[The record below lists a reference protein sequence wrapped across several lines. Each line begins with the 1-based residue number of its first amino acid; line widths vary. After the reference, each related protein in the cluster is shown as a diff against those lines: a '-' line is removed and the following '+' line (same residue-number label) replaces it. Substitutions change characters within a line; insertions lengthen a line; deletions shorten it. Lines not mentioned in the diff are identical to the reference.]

1 MSGREVMGQ
10 STQARQ
16 GEACKRY
23 MYVEPLAGREQL
35 VSSWRPLPLS
45 GLSSFFFFDAFWN
58 SEPHLIPRPP
68 WEGKKDRGWR
78 SLRRL

>member
-1 MSGREVMGQ
+1 MGQ

-35 VSSWRPLPLS
+35 VFELAAIVFVWIIFFSLTLS
-45 GLSSFFFFDAFWN
+45 RTPSLINAEISLGGGEGAWLAFFEASVALTFV
-58 SEPHLIPRPP
+58 
-68 WEGKKDRGWR
+68 
-78 SLRRL
+78 